1 METKYP
7 LFFYFAHKLQNR
19 LFKCVAFFQQFFVM
33 QKRKKQQQSGVS
45 AVTLALEVMSLLSRT
60 SWTFW
65 YSPKKKETENSD
77 ISVTSFFVQTLLRN
91 LQLQEVQLKEVVKQ
105 KKHVDQNSQFRQ
117 REKKQFWSSSLNR
130 LLISSDAY
138 LAKIV
143 SEKRLTLITAW
154 EESEKARAENR

>member
-1 METKYP
+1 MRGIFSAIFCDAKKEETTTIRRISSYSSTRSYK
-7 LFFYFAHKLQNR
+7 FTEQNQ
-19 LFKCVAFFQQFFVM
+19 LNILILSE
-33 QKRKKQQQSGVS
+33 KKK
-45 AVTLALEVMSLLSRT
+45 E
-60 SWTFW
+60 
-65 YSPKKKETENSD
+65 KETENSD

-91 LQLQEVQLKEVVKQ
+91 LQLQEIQLKEVVKQ